1 MLKPLRCPVSNKHI
15 CWAPVARQVMLVAI
29 LGLAAWPI
37 RAQEP
42 SVHFMY
48 PPGLPP
54 GAIGSQQ
61 LQRGGPLAGYFQPV
75 EIRASEGAL
84 ISLAEEGRFTAPQP
98 VPLRVGMLV
107 GQVYRFS
114 VVNIPL
120 REGAEVFPTIEVI
133 NRLYPP
139 RGQETR
145 FPIII
150 ELTRDDVHLA
160 LAGKFVTRVVYL
172 EDPARATPVR
182 QIDKGQGWFEVG
194 PGKDPLAV
202 ADVLG
207 RPMAI
212 VRLGGRVPDQP
223 EAPDMGF
230 LFGCPPLIKFP
241 RPAAVSAPPAVQRA
255 AAKADQPVIGE
266 GGRTRR

>member
-1 MLKPLRCPVSNKHI
+1 MVNPLRCPVPNEES
-15 CWAPVARQVMLVAI
+15 CWASVAGRILMVVI
-29 LGLAAWPI
+29 LGLAARPLG
-37 RAQEP
+37 AQEP
-42 SVHFMY
+42 PVHFLY

-75 EIRASEGAL
+75 EIRAPDGVL
-84 ISLAEEGRFTAPQP
+84 ISLAEEGRFTTPQP

-107 GQVYRFS
+107 GQVYRFC
-114 VVNIPL
+114 VVNVPL
-120 REGAEVFPTIEVI
+120 REGAEVFPTIELV

-139 RGQETR
+139 RGQEVR

-150 ELTRDDVHLA
+150 ELTRDDLYQA

-182 QIDKGQGWFEVG
+182 QIDKSQGWFEVG

-223 EAPDMGF
+223 EALDMGF

-241 RPAAVSAPPAVQRA
+241 PPAAVSAPSAVQRA
-255 AAKADQPVIGE
+255 TADAASPASGKA
-266 GGRTRR
+266 GRTRR